1 MVRVATGACK
11 LTRGVRAACCG
22 ALLGLWA
29 CSRETPS
36 SAPPAAPPPPPADTS
51 AVVVAPPVR
60 VSVTGEVFTVEEPA
74 EFGREVLSN
83 ALPVL
88 VMFHQRTSAPCVMML
103 PTLHR
108 MARDYAGRVCVAD
121 VDVSKPALRALEPQY
136 TILSLPT
143 FVFMHNGREK
153 HRLVG
158 TTKPDR
164 LAFMIDTKL
173 LAPGTIPP
181 HRK

>member
-1 MVRVATGACK
+1 MARVTAKVAKLIRGAQA
-11 LTRGVRAACCG
+11 VWCG

-36 SAPPAAPPPPPADTS
+36 NAPPAASQPLMETS
-51 AVVVAPPVR
+51 TVVVAPPVR
-60 VSVTGEVFTVEEPA
+60 TSVTGEVFTVEESA
-74 EFGREVLSN
+74 EFAREALSN
-83 ALPVL
+83 TLPVL
-88 VMFHQRTSAPCVMML
+88 VMFHQRGSAPCVMML

-108 MARDYAGRVCVAD
+108 MAREYAGRVCVLD
-121 VDVSKPALRALEPQY
+121 VDVSKPALRKLEPQY

-143 FVFMHNGREK
+143 FVFMRGGREQY
-153 HRLVG
+153 RLVG

>member
-1 MVRVATGACK
+1 MMCVAGLPFNLMRGALAC
-11 LTRGVRAACCG
+11 GVIV
-22 ALLGLWA
+22 LLGLHA
-29 CSRETPS
+29 CSRETPGN
-36 SAPPAAPPPPPADTS
+36 APPAAPPPALTETGAMA
-51 AVVVAPPVR
+51 AVRQVR
-60 VSVTGEVFTVEEPA
+60 TSVTGEVFTLEEPA
-74 EFGREVLSN
+74 EFAREVLSN

-103 PTLHR
+103 PALHR
-108 MARDYAGRVCVAD
+108 MARDYAGRVCVVEAD
-121 VDVSKPALRALEPQY
+121 ISKPALRALEPQY
-136 TILSLPT
+136 TILSVPT
-143 FVFMHNGREK
+143 FVFMRGGRE
-153 HRLVG
+153 HYRLVG

>member
-1 MVRVATGACK
+1 MVRVAAGTCK
-11 LTRGVRAACCG
+11 LTRGACAVCCG

-36 SAPPAAPPPPPADTS
+36 NAPPAAPLPPSTDTS
-51 AVVVAPPVR
+51 GVAVTTPVR
-60 VSVTGEVFTVEEPA
+60 FSVTGEVFTVEEPA
-74 EFGREVLSN
+74 EFAREALSN

-88 VMFHQRTSAPCVMML
+88 VMFHQRNSAPCVMML

-108 MARDYAGRVCVAD
+108 MARDYAGRVCVLD

-153 HRLVG
+153 YRLVG